1 MLEYTLVKFTGDA
14 KEGTTVGMLEGRATI
29 RDLKKLQE
37 WASRNLTKFSK
48 DRCQVLCLGRKSHLQ
63 Q

>member
-1 MLEYTLVKFTGDA
+1 MLEYTLVKFTGDT
-14 KEGTTVGMLEGRATI
+14 KEGTIVDMLEDRATI
-29 RDLKKLQE
+29 RDLEKLQE
-37 WASRNLTKFSK
+37 WAKFNR